1 MPAKPSTNLTF
12 RLRPLLRRFYGASW
26 LTGLTAFYFRSMLPL
41 IRRFVPLYGVTAIL
55 SMSYRCQCSCPH
67 CGVGK
72 YPKQAEG
79 ELSKGEVLK
88 FIEDLARLGGACV
101 HFFGGEPLMA
111 PDLAEYVTKTKSLG
125 LVATVDTNGLLLD
138 EAMVL
143 NLKAAG
149 LDLVRVSLDSPREEE
164 HDARRGIKGCWRKAL
179 EGMRLAVKHG
189 IPCFMSLYATKENLA
204 SGDFEEMIALAR
216 RTGVGVRFLSAIQSG
231 RWKEKEEVHLAPP
244 EIARLRGLLAP
255 DVCWETEF
263 LQHKDVPFWC
273 NSMLGNKFD
282 VSAYGEVLACAYLPA
297 GFGNI
302 RKEPLE
308 TIVGRMWGSDM
319 FREGSRH
326 FDCPMNDA
334 GFIKRH
340 GDKLTAGRAPGND
353 CSC

>member
-1 MPAKPSTNLTF
+1 MADKLSTSLTF
-12 RLRPLLRRFYGASW
+12 RLRPALRRFYGSAWFISF
-26 LTGLTAFYFRSMLPL
+26 TAFYFRSLLPL

-67 CGVGK
+67 CGAGK

-79 ELSKGEVLK
+79 ELSRDEVFK
-88 FIEDLARLGGACV
+88 FIDDLARLGGACI

-111 PDLAEYVTKTKSLG
+111 PALEEYVRRTRERG
-125 LVATVDTNGLLLD
+125 LLATVDTNGLLLN

-143 NLKAAG
+143 KLKAAG
-149 LDLVRVSLDSPREEE
+149 IHLVRVSLDSPRAEE
-164 HDARRGIKGCWRKAL
+164 HDAHRGVQGCWQRAL
-179 EGMRLAVKHG
+179 DGMRLCLKHDV
-189 IPCFMSLYATKENLA
+189 PCFMSLYATKENLA
-204 SGDFEEMIALAR
+204 NGDFEGMIALAR
-216 RTGVGVRFLSAIQSG
+216 EIGVGVRFLSAIQSG
-231 RWKEKEEVHLAPP
+231 RWGQEEVHLSPP
-244 EIARLRGLLAP
+244 EIQKLRSLLAP

-263 LQHKDVPFWC
+263 MQHKDVPFWC

-308 TIVGRMWGSDM
+308 DIVKRMWASEM
-319 FREGSRH
+319 FKEGSKH

-334 GFIKRH
+334 KFIEKH
-340 GDKLTAGRAPGND
+340 GDKLTGGAAAKPD
-353 CSC
+353 CQA

>member
-1 MPAKPSTNLTF
+1 MPAKPSTSLTF
-12 RLRPLLRRFYGASW
+12 RLRPLLRRFYGTAW
-26 LTGLTAFYFRSMLPL
+26 LTAFTAFYFRRILPA

-67 CGVGK
+67 CGVNKRPAQGG
-72 YPKQAEG
+72 G
-79 ELSKGEVLK
+79 ELSPDEIFK
-88 FIEDLARLGGACV
+88 FIDDLARLGGACV

-111 PDLAEYVTKTKSLG
+111 PRLAEYVARTKGLG

-143 NLKAAG
+143 KLKAAG
-149 LDLVRVSLDSPREEE
+149 IDLIRVSLDSPREEE
-164 HDARRGIKGCWRKAL
+164 HDAHRGIKGCWRKAT
-179 EGMRLAVKHG
+179 EGIRLCVKHG
-189 IPCFMSLYATKENLA
+189 IPCFTSLCATKENLA
-204 SGDFEEMIALAR
+204 NGDFEKLIALSRELGA
-216 RTGVGVRFLSAIQSG
+216 GVRFLSSIQSG
-231 RWKEKEEVHLAPP
+231 RWKENEAVHLAPP
-244 EIARLRGLLAP
+244 EITKLRGLLAP

-297 GFGNI
+297 GFGSI

-308 TIVGRMWGSDM
+308 VIVKRMWSSDM

-334 GFIKRH
+334 GFIERH
-340 GDKLTAGRAPGND
+340 GDKLAAGRAPEPD
-353 CSC
+353 CNC

>member
-1 MPAKPSTNLTF
+1 MAAKPSANLTF
-12 RLRPLLRRFYGASW
+12 SLRPLLRRFYGASW
-26 LTGLTAFYFRSMLPL
+26 LTALTAFYFRSILPQ

-67 CGVGK
+67 CGAGK
-72 YPKQAEG
+72 FPKKPEG
-79 ELSKGEVLK
+79 ELSREEVLK
-88 FIEDLARLGGACV
+88 FIDDLARLGGACI

-111 PDLAEYVTKTKSLG
+111 PALLEYVKERG
-125 LVATVDTNGLLLD
+125 LVATIDTNGLLLD

-143 NLKAAG
+143 KLKEAG
-149 LDLVRVSLDSPREEE
+149 IDLIRVSLDSPREEE
-164 HDARRGIKGCWRKAL
+164 HDAHRGVKGCWRRAVD
-179 EGMRLAVKHG
+179 GMKLCVKHG

-204 SGDFEEMIALAR
+204 SGDFEAMIALAR
-216 RTGVGVRFLSAIQSG
+216 ETGVGVRFLSAIQTG
-231 RWKEKEEVHLAPP
+231 RWGQEEVHLSPP
-244 EIARLRGLLAP
+244 EIQKLRSLLAP

-282 VSAYGEVLACAYLPA
+282 ISAYGEVLACAYLPA

-308 TIVGRMWGSDM
+308 AIVKRMWASEM
-319 FREGSRH
+319 FKEGSKH

-334 GFIKRH
+334 GFIKKH
-340 GDKLTAGRAPGND
+340 GDKLTAGR
-353 CSC
+353 C